1 MTREILLDERTE
13 KMAPED
19 EQKLLRDLE
28 EKIGYL
34 LIKYQELKD
43 ERDGLAIELNIE
55 KEKMIQQEKKL
66 ELLSQDREKVKT
78 RIDQLLHRL
87 KGVEIAFPR
96 THRLKA

>member
-1 MTREILLDERTE
+1 MTREILLEERTE

-34 LIKYQELKD
+34 LIKYQELKN

-87 KGVEIAFPR
+87 KGVEI
-96 THRLKA
+96 

>member
-1 MTREILLDERTE
+1 MTREILLEERTE

-34 LIKYQELKD
+34 LIKYQELKN

-55 KEKMIQQEKKL
+55 KEKVIQQEKKL

-87 KGVEIAFPR
+87 KGVEI
-96 THRLKA
+96 

>member
-19 EQKLLRDLE
+19 EQRLLRDLE

-55 KEKMIQQEKKL
+55 KGKMIQLEKKL

-87 KGVEIAFPR
+87 KGVEI
-96 THRLKA
+96 

>member
-87 KGVEIAFPR
+87 KGVEI
-96 THRLKA
+96 